1 MKILITEDDPIQRM
15 LLDNILKRN
24 HYEVAVAAC
33 GTDAL
38 QVLET
43 QPDVG
48 LLISDIMMPDMDGLE
63 LLRRVKANP
72 GLFDLPII
80 LCTALTDVEH
90 IKAAARLGCGYYIVK
105 PLQVQVVLQRVQE
118 ALDGRKMILRE
129 AGLSQQ
135 KLGVDA
141 ATLLT
146 LAVAFEKLVHAQ
158 IVLIEAK
165 LRSPAADSDGVDLTG
180 LHESAILLGAEK
192 LGNILVDIQSGN
204 DFSVIMLE
212 EYQLLLRELK
222 VLSLRLARMISQ
234 LQPWHDAALSG
245 HAGDAAA
252 DASR

>member
-15 LLDNILKRN
+15 VLDNILKRN
-24 HYEVAVAAC
+24 HYEVVVAAC
-33 GTDAL
+33 GADAL
-38 QVLET
+38 KILES

-72 GLFDLPII
+72 GFFDLPII
-80 LCTALTDVEH
+80 LCTALADVDH
-90 IKAAARLGCGYYIVK
+90 IKAAAKLGCRYYIVK
-105 PLQVQVVLQRVQE
+105 PLQVQVVLQRIQE
-118 ALDGRKMILRE
+118 ALDDRKLILRE
-129 AGLSQQ
+129 AALSRQ

-141 ATLLT
+141 ATFLT
-146 LAVAFEKLVHAQ
+146 LAVTFEKLIHAQ

-165 LRSPAADSDGVDLTG
+165 LKCSAVDSNGVDLTG

-222 VLSLRLARMISQ
+222 VLSLRLAKMISQ
-234 LQPWHDAALSG
+234 LQPWHNAPLSG
-245 HAGDAAA
+245 QAGDSAAEPPH
-252 DASR
+252 